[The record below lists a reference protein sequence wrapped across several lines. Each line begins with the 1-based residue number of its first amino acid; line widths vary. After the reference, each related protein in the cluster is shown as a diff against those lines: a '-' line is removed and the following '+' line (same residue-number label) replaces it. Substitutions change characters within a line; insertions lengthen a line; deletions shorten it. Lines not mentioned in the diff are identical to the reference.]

1 MKTSI
6 IEVLTATMILLVCPA
21 LLINKFDSK
30 KETNK
35 LQEKLIEKDEYIEQ
49 YIQTIYYLKDEF
61 ILNETNEK
69 YIHKLDS
76 ISYIYEYLLS
86 GEDESLAKKLSKRA
100 FSNADKRI
108 AYERQDGICPKCGEH
123 HTFEEM
129 DGDHIIPWWRGGK
142 TTLDNLQML
151 CNKCNKGKG
160 GKME

>member
-49 YIQTIYYLKDEF
+49 YIQTVYYLKDEF

-69 YIHKLDS
+69 IIHKLDS
-76 ISYIYEYLLS
+76 ISYIYFDSNRILDYNLYALDINYYQEQLRYN
-86 GEDESLAKKLSKRA
+86 KLEKY
-100 FSNADKRI
+100 KEEI
-108 AYERQDGICPKCGEH
+108 KGIVLP
-123 HTFEEM
+123 EM
-129 DGDHIIPWWRGGK
+129 
-142 TTLDNLQML
+142 N
-151 CNKCNKGKG
+151 
-160 GKME
+160 

>member
-49 YIQTIYYLKDEF
+49 YIQTVCYLKDEF

-69 YIHKLDS
+69 IIHKLDS
-76 ISYIYEYLLS
+76 ISYIYFDSNRILDYNLYALDINYYQEQLRYN
-86 GEDESLAKKLSKRA
+86 KLEKY
-100 FSNADKRI
+100 KEEI
-108 AYERQDGICPKCGEH
+108 KGIVLP
-123 HTFEEM
+123 EM
-129 DGDHIIPWWRGGK
+129 
-142 TTLDNLQML
+142 N
-151 CNKCNKGKG
+151 
-160 GKME
+160 